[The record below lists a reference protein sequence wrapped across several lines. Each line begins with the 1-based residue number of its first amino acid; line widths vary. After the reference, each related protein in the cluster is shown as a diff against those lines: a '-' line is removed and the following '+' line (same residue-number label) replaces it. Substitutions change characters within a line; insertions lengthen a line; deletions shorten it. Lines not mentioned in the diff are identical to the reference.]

1 MSIIII
7 IIIKYVVSTEICVKS
22 RTLLNSEVPLQY
34 QLVQSFKKTWESFKE
49 DEVNNNDLIKEAK
62 HQVSEEGERREEAVQ
77 TRELRDIRYKT
88 RNDSP

>member
-1 MSIIII
+1 
-7 IIIKYVVSTEICVKS
+7 
-22 RTLLNSEVPLQY
+22 VPLQY